1 MDREKLS
8 KVIEAAKLYYLLDY
22 NQNEIAKVLGVSR
35 PTVSRLLQQAK
46 SDGIVQ
52 ISIMDPTENVEN
64 LSEQLEKK
72 FNLKKAIVASI
83 PQFENHIVKN
93 YLGEKTAQFLDEIVK
108 DDDIIGVTWGT
119 TLYHIAIE
127 LKQKFVK
134 DVKVVQLKGGVSH
147 AETNTYAS
155 EILYLF
161 GKAYNTTPHNLPLP
175 AIVDHVVVKQAMEAD
190 RHIRKIL
197 ELGRQANIALFTIG
211 PIKTDSL
218 LFQLGYFTDS
228 DLESLYGTAVGD
240 ICSRFFDKDGR
251 VCNESLNDRT
261 LGVNLND
268 LRAKEYSILV
278 AGGPNK
284 IDGIYGALKGGY
296 ANVLIT
302 DQFTAQFLLDKKE

>member
-1 MDREKLS
+1 MDQEKLS

-22 NQNEIAKVLGVSR
+22 NQNEIAKHLGVSR

-52 ISIMDPTENVEN
+52 ITITDPTEDVEI
-64 LSEQLEKK
+64 LSHKLEKK
-72 FNLKKAIVASI
+72 FNLKKVIVAPT
-83 PQFENHIVKN
+83 PQFENHIIKN
-93 YLGEKTAQFLDEIVK
+93 YLGEKTAEYLHQIVK
-108 DDDIIGVTWGT
+108 DHDTIGVTWGT
-119 TLYHIAIE
+119 TLYHVAIE

-161 GKAYNTTPHNLPLP
+161 GKAYNTTPNHLPLP

-197 ELGRQANIALFTIG
+197 ELGEQANIALFTIG
-211 PIKTDSL
+211 TIKKDSL

-228 DLESLYGTAVGD
+228 DLESLYGKAAGD
-240 ICSRFFDKDGR
+240 ICSRFFDRDGL
-251 VCNESLNDRT
+251 VCNESLNERT
-261 LGVNLND
+261 LGISLKNL
-268 LRAKEYSILV
+268 REKEYSILV

-284 IDGIYGALKGGY
+284 IEGIYGALKGQY
-296 ANVLIT
+296 ANVLVT
-302 DQFTAQFLLDKKE
+302 DQFTAQFLLDKSE

>member
-1 MDREKLS
+1 LDKEKIG

-22 NQNEIAKVLGVSR
+22 NQNEIAKMLGVSR

-52 ISIMDPTENVEN
+52 INIMDPTEDVEN
-64 LSEQLEKK
+64 LGKQLEKR
-72 FNLKKAIVASI
+72 FNLKKAVVASI
-83 PQFENHIVKN
+83 PQYDDHIIKN
-93 YLGEKTAQFLDEIVK
+93 YLGEKAAAYLDVIVK

-119 TLYHIAIE
+119 TIYHVATE

-134 DVKVVQLKGGVSH
+134 NVKVVQLKGGVSY

-155 EILYLF
+155 ETLYLF
-161 GKAYNTTPHNLPLP
+161 GKAYNTAPHNLPLP

-197 ELGRQANIALFTIG
+197 ELGKQANIALFTMG

-218 LFQLGYFTDS
+218 LFQLGYFTES
-228 DLESLYGTAVGD
+228 DLESLYGKAVGD
-240 ICSRFFDKDGR
+240 ICSRFFDKNGEI
-251 VCNESLNDRT
+251 CNESLNERT
-261 LGVNLND
+261 LGVNLD
-268 LRAKEYSILV
+268 ELRKKEYSILV

-284 IDGIYGALKGGY
+284 IDGIYGALKGKY

-302 DQFTAQFLLDKKE
+302 DQFTAKFLLDK